1 MKPFRPLNPFTA
13 AALTAL
19 IFLGPG
25 LAFAQY
31 PARAIRIIV
40 PSAPGATTDVVA
52 RLVAQKLTESLRQ
65 QVIVEN
71 RPGAGGNLSA
81 ELVSK
86 APPDGYTLLLGIP
99 GLATNPFLYSQLAY
113 SPQKDFAPVTLV
125 SSGALAL
132 VVHPALPVTT
142 VPQLIELAR
151 KRPGELSFPSVGT
164 GTTSHLSGEL
174 FKSMA
179 KVDMLHVPYTN
190 FGQAL
195 VDLSSGRVTFMI
207 NAVPGLIHH
216 IQSGRLRAVA
226 VTGATRSP
234 LMPALPTINE
244 SGLRGYEVVTWN
256 GILAPAATP
265 PEVVAR
271 LNDEIGKALKSQE
284 LREKFRA
291 MDFETIPG
299 SPETF
304 AAWIRSESEKWGRV
318 IKATGARAD

>member
-1 MKPFRPLNPFTA
+1 MKSCPLIVPCILVASSFA
-13 AALTAL
+13 VS
-19 IFLGPG
+19 GVSH
-25 LAFAQY
+25 AQY
-31 PARAIRIIV
+31 PAKPIRIIA
-40 PSAPGATTDVVA
+40 PSAAGATTDVVA
-52 RLVAQKLTESLRQ
+52 RLLAQKLSDSLRQ
-65 QVIVEN
+65 QVIVDN

-81 ELVSK
+81 ELVAK

-99 GLATNPFLYSQLAY
+99 GLATNPFLYSKLSY
-113 SPQKDFAPVTLV
+113 NPQKDFAPITLV

-142 VPQLIELAR
+142 VSQLIELAR
-151 KRPGELSFPSVGT
+151 KRPGDLSFPSVGA

-174 FKSMA
+174 FKTMA

-195 VDLSSGRVTFMI
+195 VDLASGRVTFMI
-207 NAVPGLIHH
+207 NAMPGLLHH

-226 VTGATRSP
+226 VTGKTRSP
-234 LMPALPTINE
+234 LMPELPTVAE

-265 PEVVAR
+265 PDIVAR
-271 LNDEIGKALKSQE
+271 LNDEIGKGLKSPD

-304 AAWIRSESEKWGRV
+304 SAWIRSESDKWGRV
-318 IKATGARAD
+318 IKATGARAE